1 MHITTTTTIR
11 IDGQGFQLED
21 GEDVGRLKERIVAAA
36 NAGSQFVDFITS
48 GNVGVSVLVTPR
60 SAVRFEVHEHEE
72 EDASEPWPVPLRMDL
87 DLYALD

>member
-1 MHITTTTTIR
+1 MHTTTTIR

-21 GEDVGRLKERIVAAA
+21 GEDVGRLKESIVAAA

-60 SAVRFEVHEHEE
+60 SAVRFEVHERQD
-72 EDASEPWPVPLRMDL
+72 EDASEPWPIPMRMDL

>member
-1 MHITTTTTIR
+1 MHTTTTTIR

-48 GNVGVSVLVTPR
+48 GNVGVSALVTPR
-60 SAVRFEVHEHEE
+60 SAVRFEVHERQD
-72 EDASEPWPVPLRMDL
+72 EDASEPWPIPIRMDL

>member
-1 MHITTTTTIR
+1 MHTTTTIR

-36 NAGSQFVDFITS
+36 NAGSQFVEFITS

-60 SAVRFEVHEHEE
+60 SAVRFEVHERQD
-72 EDASEPWPVPLRMDL
+72 EDASEPWPIPMRMDL

>member
-1 MHITTTTTIR
+1 MHTTTTIR

-36 NAGSQFVDFITS
+36 NAGSQFVEFITS

-60 SAVRFEVHEHEE
+60 SAVRFEVHERQD
-72 EDASEPWPVPLRMDL
+72 EDASEPWPIPIRMDL

>member
-1 MHITTTTTIR
+1 MHTTTTIR

-36 NAGSQFVDFITS
+36 NAGSQFVEFITS
-48 GNVGVSVLVTPR
+48 GNVKVSVLVTPR
-60 SAVRFEVHEHEE
+60 SAVRFEVHERQD
-72 EDASEPWPVPLRMDL
+72 EDASEPWPIPMRMDL